1 MCANGA
7 GEIVVNSIDTD
18 GVKNGFDL
26 EMLDAVCS
34 VVSIPVIAIGGI
46 TKDNVAE
53 LAGSGICGVAVISA
67 IFGQKDIQKAT
78 EELKFSVE
86 NMLDA

>member
-1 MCANGA
+1 MA
-7 GEIVVNSIDTD
+7 IYKSI
-18 GVKNGFDL
+18 N
-26 EMLDAVCS
+26 
-34 VVSIPVIAIGGI
+34 AIGGI

-53 LAGSGICGVAVISA
+53 LAGSGIRGVAVISA

-78 EELKFSVE
+78 EELKVSVE